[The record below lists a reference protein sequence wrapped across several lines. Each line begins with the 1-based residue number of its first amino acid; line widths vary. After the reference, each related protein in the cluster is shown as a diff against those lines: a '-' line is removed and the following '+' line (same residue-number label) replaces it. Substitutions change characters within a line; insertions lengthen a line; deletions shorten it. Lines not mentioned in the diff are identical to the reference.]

1 MIILTWSDYCADCQT
16 NAMLHTVTVQNVQ
29 ITKYFWMRTENK
41 FAKKN
46 SPRQGVVLSEMIFK
60 SVKGCIATKA
70 KLGPIAA
77 ATNKIR
83 PRREMDGGRCGHCFS
98 HPFLPFFL
106 CRQAPV
112 SRMLLRAVISSSFRA
127 TTASG
132 VSPPP
137 LPSNL
142 IWQRHDLFRMSSAD
156 RSTGV
161 AIVYSVMCPLLMGPW
176 S

>member
-1 MIILTWSDYCADCQT
+1 MHEMIILTWSDYCADCQT
-16 NAMLHTVTVQNVQ
+16 HAMLHTVTVQNVQ

-41 FAKKN
+41 FAKKKN
-46 SPRQGVVLSEMIFK
+46 HRDKELYCFK
-60 SVKGCIATKA
+60 SVKGCTATKA

-112 SRMLLRAVISSSFRA
+112 SRMLLRAVIKF
-127 TTASG
+127 
-132 VSPPP
+132 
-137 LPSNL
+137 L
-142 IWQRHDLFRMSSAD
+142 ISCNDRKWRVASSASLESHLAAP
-156 RSTGV
+156 RPV
-161 AIVYSVMCPLLMGPW
+161 PHVVCR
-176 S
+176 